1 MVKVRSDELLFD
13 QNMMVKVSVIIPT
26 YNCASLLPQV
36 IESVLDQ
43 TFPDFEI
50 IVIDDGSSDNTYSI
64 IQEYGGRIQFIQI
77 EHTGLP
83 SVVRNR
89 GMKST
94 QGEYIA
100 FLDSD
105 DRWLSN
111 KLEIQV
117 PLLDNDPQLG
127 LVCGNALLMREGNL
141 IPEHTYFPDPP
152 AFSKTGISSLL
163 DNNFIITST
172 VLVRRTLIEE
182 IGNFSELPELRALED
197 YDLWLRL
204 ATRAKI
210 SYLSDPLAIY
220 NDRVDESIR
229 SENTLLFQ
237 LHANMLI
244 LERIAQ
250 AMRDEKTIFRVPET
264 EISKRKFKYQKSYAK
279 NMWQK
284 SKYIQVLQALGELL
298 IKYPRYTIRG
308 IWRKLAATNRK
319 SSIRFHAQLDETES
333 NPIQSQDGK
342 LRLHLGCGEVYLPG
356 YLNIDYPP
364 DEHTVQVASIADQ
377 YGDITQ
383 LHYEPGSVQEIRLH
397 HVFEHFSR
405 PTSLRLL
412 IKWYTWLEEGG
423 KIIIETPD
431 FERSVRAFLRK
442 KQSQEFVSLRHIF
455 GSQEARWANHYDGW
469 YQGKFELVLTRL
481 GYKDIQYSFSKW
493 KDLHNITIA
502 AFKHPPY
509 LNQTDQLQA
518 AEELLELSLVDDS
531 PTEKRLLQV
540 WKDELRNHRTSSIT

>member
-1 MVKVRSDELLFD
+1 
-13 QNMMVKVSVIIPT
+13 MVKVSVIIPT
-26 YNCASLLPQV
+26 YNCASLLPQA
-36 IESVLDQ
+36 IESVIDQ
-43 TFPDFEI
+43 TFTNLEI
-50 IVIDDGSSDNTYSI
+50 IVIDDGSTDDTPSI
-64 IQEYGGRIQFIQI
+64 IQDYDGRIQFIQI

-83 SVVRNR
+83 SVVRNKGIQAAR
-89 GMKST
+89 GK
-94 QGEYIA
+94 YIA

-105 DRWLSN
+105 DRWLAN

-117 PLLDNDPQLG
+117 PLLDDDPQIG
-127 LVCGNALLMREGNL
+127 LVCGNALVLREGNL
-141 IPEHTYFPDPP
+141 DPDRTYFPDPP
-152 AFSKTGISSLL
+152 AFPHTGFAVLL
-163 DNNFIITST
+163 ENNFIITST
-172 VLVRRTLIEE
+172 VLMRRALIEE
-182 IGNFSELPELRALED
+182 VGNFSELPELRALED

-220 NDRVDESIR
+220 NDRGGESIR

-237 LHANMLI
+237 YHANMLI
-244 LERIAQ
+244 LERTAQ
-250 AMRDEKTIFRVPET
+250 VMRGKNTIFRVPET
-264 EISKRKFKYQKSYAK
+264 AISKRKFNYQKSYAK

-284 SKYIQVLQALGELL
+284 RKYIHVLQALGELL
-298 IKYPRYTIRG
+298 IKYPRHTVRG
-308 IWRKLAATNRK
+308 IWRKIAAMNSRT
-319 SSIRFHAQLDETES
+319 SIQSRDQLDEAKTIAGQ
-333 NPIQSQDGK
+333 NDNGK

-356 YLNIDYPP
+356 YHNIDYPP
-364 DEHTVQVASIADQ
+364 DEHTVQVASKADQ

-405 PTSLRLL
+405 PVSLRLL
-412 IKWYTWLEEGG
+412 IEWYTWLDEGG

-442 KQSQEFVSLRHIF
+442 KQPQEFISLRHIF

-481 GYKDIQYSFSKW
+481 GYKDIQYSYSEW
-493 KDLHNITIA
+493 KDLHNITIV

-509 LNQTDQLQA
+509 LDQIDQLQA

-540 WKDELRNHRTSSIT
+540 WLDELRNNL